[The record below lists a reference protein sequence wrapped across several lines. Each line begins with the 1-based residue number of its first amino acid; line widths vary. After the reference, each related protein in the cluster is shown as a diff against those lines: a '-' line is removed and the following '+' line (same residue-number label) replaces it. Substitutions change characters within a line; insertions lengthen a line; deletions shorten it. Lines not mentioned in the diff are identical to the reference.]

1 MGITRSSR
9 HKRRAT
15 GGKMPIHRKKRKY
28 EMARQ
33 PAKTKLGEK
42 KVRLVRGRGGN
53 IKYRALALDSGSFAW
68 ASEHCNR
75 KTKIVNVVYN
85 ASNNELVRTNIL
97 VKGCIVQVDST
108 PFKKY
113 FQETYNIELGKKK
126 TAELNKEEFKES
138 KNLLKRVKRMKLEYE
153 TQKAKL
159 KEKKAGIEKK
169 PEEKKV
175 ADKESE
181 ALPEIHKEMDYG
193 YTGLDPIFGEQ
204 FSSGRLLAAISSR
217 PGQSGRADGYL
228 LEGKELAFYIKK
240 LEKKKKPKN
249 K

>member
-33 PAKTKLGEK
+33 PAKTKLGER
-42 KVRLVRGRGGN
+42 KVRFVRGRGGN
-53 IKYRALALDSGSFAW
+53 IKYRALALDSGSFSW
-68 ASEHCNR
+68 ASEHCTR

-108 PFKKY
+108 PFKKF
-113 FQETYNIELGKKK
+113 FQEKYNLELGKKK
-126 TAELNKEEFKES
+126 TSEANKEEFKPS
-138 KNLLKRVKRMKLEYE
+138 KNLIKRTKRMKIEYE
-153 TQKAKL
+153 AQKAKINA
-159 KEKKAGIEKK
+159 KKQSVEKK
-169 PEEKKV
+169 PEEKK
-175 ADKESE
+175 ANDNEIEAQTEIQKES
-181 ALPEIHKEMDYG
+181 DYG
-193 YTGLDPIFGEQ
+193 FTGLDPLFSEQ
-204 FSSGRLLAAISSR
+204 FTSGRLLASISSR

-228 LEGKELAFYIKK
+228 LEGKELVFYTKK